1 VDQQQ
6 AYPVPIVY
14 LIPQHLMAAVVVVA
28 ALFLLQAALVALV
41 EVQIT

>member
-14 LIPQHLMAAVVVVA
+14 LTPQHLTAVVVVA
-28 ALFLLQAALVALV
+28 AELHLLQVAPVVLV